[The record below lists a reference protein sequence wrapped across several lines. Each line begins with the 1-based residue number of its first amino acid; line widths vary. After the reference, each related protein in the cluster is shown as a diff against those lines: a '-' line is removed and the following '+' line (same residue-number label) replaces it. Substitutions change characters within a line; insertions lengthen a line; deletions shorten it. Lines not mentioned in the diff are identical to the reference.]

1 MPEPVAQ
8 CSPQTGPAALIN
20 PQLSRSALRG
30 DDRCFED
37 LTMQRRTPFLP
48 LVLIALLTH
57 GGGDGVAGAAE
68 ETPPNIVLIMAD
80 DLGYAEL
87 GCYGQQKIQTPHID
101 RLAGEGMRFTQAY
114 AGSHVCQPS
123 RSVLMTGLHTG
134 HTPVRANDASQMLL
148 PDDVTVAELL
158 KEAGYATGGF
168 GKWGLGP
175 QNSTGQPIRQ
185 GFDEF
190 FGQYLQVHAHFYYP
204 YWVEHNEQRHML
216 PGNEGGKRQ
225 QYVQDEIHAAA
236 MKFIR
241 DHREGTFFAYLP
253 YIIPH
258 VELVVPDEWEAPY
271 RGKFPKV
278 RLEDSR
284 PGYISS
290 DDGFVTFA
298 GMVSRLDAYV
308 GEVRALLEELQI
320 ADNTLVIFTS
330 DNGGQGGGQDN
341 AWGRMTD
348 FFEGNGPL
356 RGHKGTFYEGGLR
369 VPFIVHWP
377 GVTEPGSVSDHVTGF
392 QDMLP
397 TLCEVAGIEAPHETD
412 GISIVPT
419 LKGDASQTGHVG
431 LYWEYRRG
439 NGIGRAARMGRWKAV
454 QVRPDGPLE
463 LYDLTADIGEEH
475 DLAGDHP
482 AIVRQIVAFMDGAH
496 LEQREYLD
504 AVERTRI
511 DDYVR

>member
-1 MPEPVAQ
+1 MLQFPAMRAGRWSCPCRWRDARTARIVAIIAVLVSQ
-8 CSPQTGPAALIN
+8 AIYGQLLAA
-20 PQLSRSALRG
+20 QQSQS
-30 DDRCFED
+30 
-37 LTMQRRTPFLP
+37 
-48 LVLIALLTH
+48 
-57 GGGDGVAGAAE
+57 
-68 ETPPNIVLIMAD
+68 PNIIFIMAD

-87 GCYGQQKIQTPHID
+87 GCYGQTKIHTPHID
-101 RLAGEGMRFTQAY
+101 RLAADGLRFTQAY

-134 HTPVRANDASQMLL
+134 HTPVRANDVNQMLR

-158 KEAGYATGGF
+158 KSAGYATGGF

-175 QNSTGQPIRQ
+175 QGSTGQPNRQ

-204 YWVEHNEQRHML
+204 FWVEHNEQRHML

-225 QYVQDEIHAAA
+225 QYVQDEIHATALRL
-236 MKFIR
+236 IR
-241 DHREGTFFAYLP
+241 EHQDGPFFAYLP

-284 PGYISS
+284 SGYISS

-308 GEVRALLEELQI
+308 GEVRELLDELDI
-320 ADNTLVIFTS
+320 ADNTIVIFTS
-330 DNGGQGGGQDN
+330 DNGGQGGGKDN

-348 FFEGNGPL
+348 FFDGNGQL
-356 RGHKGTFYEGGLR
+356 RGYKGTFYEGGLR
-369 VPFIVHWP
+369 VPFIAHWP
-377 GVTEPGSVSDHVTGF
+377 GKTQPGSVTDHVTGF
-392 QDMLP
+392 QDILP
-397 TLCEVAGIEAPHETD
+397 TCCDIAGVKVPEVTD
-412 GISIVPT
+412 GISLLPLLAGIGEQPE
-419 LKGDASQTGHVG
+419 HVG

-439 NGIGRAARMGRWKAV
+439 NSIGRAARMGDWKAV
-454 QVRPDGPLE
+454 QSSPDGPIE
-463 LYDLTADIGEEH
+463 LYDLDADVSETTNIAAH
-475 DLAGDHP
+475 HP
-482 AIVRQIVAFMDGAH
+482 AIVRELTAFMDGSH
-496 LEQREYLD
+496 IDQPEFSNS
-504 AVERTRI
+504 VERMTI
-511 DDYVR
+511 DDYVK